1 MNPNKK
7 EETND
12 GIQRINLYQV
22 IFTSI
27 YQYINKLDLTQFNKV
42 DVFTDNEPYEPDDYF
57 YFK

>member
-12 GIQRINLYQV
+12 GIQRINLYKV